1 MKLLPGE
8 KIIIET
14 APQSSL
20 KSYRLFSSLVAVL
33 AFIMV
38 LGLVTIITAA
48 TAGSLQFGLL
58 VFLGEIIFI
67 GLLRV
72 IPLYIENNMRFKKMY
87 YWVTNKRIIVKR
99 GLVGDE
105 ERSILIERLGEVII
119 VQTWLQRK
127 FGIHFIILEVI
138 GNRNKEVLP
147 GVPNAPEVKQVLLK
161 LISEKRKAEKLT
173 Y

>member
-8 KIIIET
+8 KVIIET

-33 AFIMV
+33 AFVIL
-38 LGLVTIITAA
+38 LGLVTIIVAA
-48 TAGSLQFGLL
+48 TAGFLKFGFLI
-58 VFLGEIIFI
+58 VLGEIVLM
-67 GLLRV
+67 GLVRV
-72 IPLYIENNMRFKKMY
+72 IPLYIENTLRFNKMY
-87 YWVTNKRIIVKR
+87 YWITNKRIIVKR
-99 GLVGDE
+99 GLIGDE

-119 VQTWLQRK
+119 MQTWLQGM
-127 FGIHFIILEVI
+127 FGLHFIVIEVI
-138 GNRNKEVLP
+138 GNKNKEILP
-147 GVPNAPEVKQVLLK
+147 GMPNAPEMKQLLLN